1 MVIAGID
8 PDPLKT
14 GQVKEWATPYWKAVY
29 PYDLAGAYT
38 NFMMGDEGEDRIKIS
53 FGDNYPRLKA
63 FKQNTTRRNCS
74 GSTKTSARPI
84 DDDAS
89 CLRPGPEGFGFQQ
102 RRPSC
107 LIGRSDPHHLGKSS
121 SWRIRFAPDLGV
133 VTGTIFGRVRIV
145 SRTSGSG
152 RRSCS
157 PRPEGS
163 ARKTRSVRR

>member
-63 FKQNTTRRNCS
+63 FKAKYDPTKLFRVNQNV
-74 GSTKTSARPI
+74 RPA
-84 DDDAS
+84 D
-89 CLRPGPEGFGFQQ
+89 
-102 RRPSC
+102 
-107 LIGRSDPHHLGKSS
+107 
-121 SWRIRFAPDLGV
+121 
-133 VTGTIFGRVRIV
+133 
-145 SRTSGSG
+145 
-152 RRSCS
+152 
-157 PRPEGS
+157 
-163 ARKTRSVRR
+163 